1 MLWPFPPAVYDTF
14 LGLTTAYDEGAA
26 RAVIAQPADGS
37 EPERFTGPG
46 VLIEPKAPKIAEW
59 RRYDPCGNLTE
70 HRDPDGSVYRYA
82 YTSWNLTEKEIDPL
96 GNTTTYSYSP
106 YAWTTHVTDPGYTE
120 NEYVYDQKD
129 RLVEVRLLGRTE
141 EQYVYD
147 KAASIVE
154 RKDGQGRTLVTWEI
168 GPGNL
173 DAVRCLASGEK
184 HTFQYD
190 ECGWITE
197 AVTPQGTMTWAYDE
211 DGQPVDG
218 PPRRPGGGP

>member
-1 MLWPFPPAVYDTF
+1 MLWPFPPAVYDPF

-120 NEYVYDQKD
+120 NGYVTTRKTGSSRFDYSDEP
-129 RLVEVRLLGRTE
+129 RSNMFTTRPRASSRGRTA
-141 EQYVYD
+141 
-147 KAASIVE
+147 KA
-154 RKDGQGRTLVTWEI
+154 
-168 GPGNL
+168 GP
-173 DAVRCLASGEK
+173 
-184 HTFQYD
+184 
-190 ECGWITE
+190 W
-197 AVTPQGTMTWAYDE
+197 
-211 DGQPVDG
+211 
-218 PPRRPGGGP
+218 